1 MPVRRAIWKSSWRR
15 WRGCGKKRGEGKGMK
30 EMTRFW
36 SVVRNEERRM
46 QLGVDTPAREL
57 GITTQ

>member
-1 MPVRRAIWKSSWRR
+1 
-15 WRGCGKKRGEGKGMK
+15 MK

-57 GITTQ
+57 GITIQ